1 MITAILNS
9 PFLLPILIGL
19 LAFFILKFKKEFFL
33 PIFAPALI
41 FTLFLGKII
50 KDLTQISRPFVENPA
65 VLGVTTNIPADFAF
79 PSLHTATATIIAW
92 TITVL
97 WPKLSPL
104 GFLGVFLIAY
114 SRVTLGLHHLSDIV
128 GGFFLSTAIFWFFY
142 SLSQTKSASDWSK
155 DVNLRRKI
163 VHLFYGLSLALAV
176 NYQIL
181 TPYYFALFTLLLTI
195 LLFLNH
201 LRPLAFLNKII
212 IYFERKPLPKFLG
225 FGPLLFTWSSL
236 VAVFAF
242 PLSAATVAILTLAVG
257 DSINAIAG
265 YYLNNGHSLKKR
277 WSAAFASGIAAATV
291 SLPYIPLKFLA
302 PAILTTTVLE
312 FSEPK
317 INNKRIN
324 DNLFIPLV
332 TGGVILLAERIFT

>member
-1 MITAILNS
+1 MIYSGNTKKQFS
-9 PFLLPILIGL
+9 PIPIRLFLLV
-19 LAFFILKFKKEFFL
+19 ANQ
-33 PIFAPALI
+33 AL
-41 FTLFLGKII
+41 
-50 KDLTQISRPFVENPA
+50 
-65 VLGVTTNIPADFAF
+65 
-79 PSLHTATATIIAW
+79 
-92 TITVL
+92 
-97 WPKLSPL
+97 
-104 GFLGVFLIAY
+104 
-114 SRVTLGLHHLSDIV
+114 
-128 GGFFLSTAIFWFFY
+128 FY
-142 SLSQTKSASDWSK
+142 FLSQTKHASDWSK

-163 VHLFYGLSLALAV
+163 VHLFYGLSLALAI

-201 LRPLAFLNKII
+201 LQPLAFLNKII

-236 VAVFAF
+236 AAVFFF
-242 PLSAATVAILTLAVG
+242 PISVATVAILTLAVG
-257 DSINAIAG
+257 DSINAITG

-277 WSAAFASGIAAATV
+277 WSAAFASAIAAATV
-291 SLPYIPLKFLA
+291 SLPYVPLKSLA
-302 PAILTTTVLE
+302 PAIITTTILE

-317 INNKRIN
+317 IDGRRLN

>member
-1 MITAILNS
+1 MIAAILNS

-19 LAFFILKFKKEFFL
+19 LALFILKFKKEFFL
-33 PIFAPALI
+33 PILAPALI
-41 FTLFLGKII
+41 FTLFFGKII

-65 VLGVTTNIPADFAF
+65 VLGVTTNIPTDFAF
-79 PSLHTATATIIAW
+79 PSLHTAVATIIAW
-92 TITVL
+92 TITVF

-114 SRVTLGLHHLSDIV
+114 SRVTLGLHHLSDVV
-128 GGFFLSTAIFWFFY
+128 GGFSLATAIFWLFYFF
-142 SLSQTKSASDWSK
+142 SQTKSASDWSK

-181 TPYYFALFTLLLTI
+181 TPAYFIFFSLSLTVI
-195 LLFLNH
+195 LFLNY
-201 LRPLAFLNKII
+201 LCPLPFLNKII

-225 FGPLLFTWSSL
+225 AGPLLFTWSSL
-236 VAVFAF
+236 ITVLIF
-242 PLSAATVAILTLAVG
+242 PLPVATVAILSLAVG
-257 DSINAIAG
+257 DSVNAIAG

-317 INNKRIN
+317 INHRRIN
-324 DNLFIPLV
+324 DNIFIPLV

>member
-1 MITAILNS
+1 MIIAILNS

-41 FTLFLGKII
+41 FTLFFGKII

-114 SRVTLGLHHLSDIV
+114 SRVALGLHHFADLV
-128 GGFFLSTAIFWFFY
+128 GGFSLATAIFWLFYFF
-142 SLSQTKSASDWSK
+142 SQTKSASDWSK

-181 TPYYFALFTLLLTI
+181 TPAYFIFFSLSLTVI
-195 LLFLNH
+195 LFLNY
-201 LRPLAFLNKII
+201 LCPLPFLNKII

-225 FGPLLFTWSSL
+225 AGPLLFTWSSL
-236 VAVFAF
+236 ITVLIF
-242 PLSAATVAILTLAVG
+242 PLPVATVAILSLAVG
-257 DSINAIAG
+257 DSVNAIAG

-277 WSAAFASGIAAATV
+277 WSAAFASAIAAATV
-291 SLPYIPLKFLA
+291 SLPYVPLK
-302 PAILTTTVLE
+302 
-312 FSEPK
+312 
-317 INNKRIN
+317 N
-324 DNLFIPLV
+324 DHC
-332 TGGVILLAERIFT
+332 

>member
-41 FTLFLGKII
+41 FTLFFGKII

-65 VLGVTTNIPADFAF
+65 VLGVTTNIPVDFAF
-79 PSLHTATATIIAW
+79 PSLHTAVAIVIAW
-92 TITVL
+92 TITVF

-104 GFLGVFLIAY
+104 GFLGAFLIAY
-114 SRVTLGLHHLSDIV
+114 SRVSLGLHHFSDVV
-128 GGFFLSTAIFWFFY
+128 GGFFLATAIFWFFY
-142 SLSQTKSASDWSK
+142 FLSQTKSASDWSK

-181 TPYYFALFTLLLTI
+181 TPAYFIFFSLSLTVI
-195 LLFLNH
+195 LFLNY
-201 LRPLAFLNKII
+201 LCPLPFLNKII

-225 FGPLLFTWSSL
+225 AGPLLFTWSSL
-236 VAVFAF
+236 ITVLIF
-242 PLSAATVAILTLAVG
+242 PLPVATVAILSLAVG
-257 DSINAIAG
+257 DSVNAIAG

-317 INNKRIN
+317 INHRRIN
-324 DNLFIPLV
+324 DNIFIPLV
-332 TGGVILLAERIFT
+332 TGGVILLAERIFA